1 MKTFSFPYTER
12 QRQMVEH
19 RARILWIGTATKTG
33 KSAASYCWLI
43 EGLLK
48 GECGCFAGPWFF
60 RSKRAFDECK
70 VLLEPWIRSRQVRC
84 NEARLQISTT
94 DAYIDFVSADNPN
107 ALYGGNYHRLIL
119 DESSRMPEAIYGGAL
134 TVISATGGKLR
145 CLFNLE
151 LGTRNW
157 SIRNLLRVQ
166 RLSPEERLAS
176 SEDFLTFPTDERLV
190 DPALVQ
196 MLRSKMPEPL
206 WRALY
211 LAEIPE
217 SDSSLFRN
225 LDKIF
230 VGRELE
236 GPVPGRQYILA
247 ADVARKKDW
256 SVLTVID
263 DEGHVVS
270 MDRFHQ
276 VSWSLQVERAKLL
289 YEAFG
294 CRKAICDGTGVGDVV
309 AEKFEDAG
317 MNVEAFIFT
326 VPSRR
331 LLIEELVMACD
342 NSEITVP
349 ATEKFQVYR
358 SELESME
365 YQLDGQSI
373 KYAVPAGLHDDA
385 LFSLAL
391 ATHAFR
397 GAKGAVLGVL
407 EFARRVGKDILAGIR
422 DAFGEL
428 VNKPAPPPKPAV
440 EPQPAAITQIN
451 NFEQMVAAK
460 PKACPNCGSSA
471 MVLLSVSG
479 GCHCNQCAANFAF
492 DGTITWKPDEK
503 IIGVNCCS
511 NPIPHRIANLTVCAS
526 CGKTTPPP
534 RMVSVSFKQLRN
546 LRGGWMLDRPRDEIW
561 SSDVDWKQ

>member
-70 VLLEPWIRSRQVRC
+70 VLLEPWIRSKQVRC
-84 NEARLQISTT
+84 NEARLQISTAN
-94 DAYIDFVSADNPN
+94 AYIDFVSADNSN
-107 ALYGGNYHRLIL
+107 GLYGGNYHRLIL

-196 MLRSKMPEPL
+196 MLRNKMPEPL

-270 MDRFHQ
+270 MDRFNQ

-289 YEAFG
+289 YETFG
-294 CRKAICDGTGVGDVV
+294 CRKAICDGTGVDDVV

-397 GAKGAVLGVL
+397 GAKGAVLGLL
-407 EFARRVGKDILAGIR
+407 EFAKKIGRDIAAGIR
-422 DAFGEL
+422 DTFGEL
-428 VNKPAPPPKPAV
+428 VNKPVPQSMPGPAV
-440 EPQPAAITQIN
+440 K
-451 NFEQMVAAK
+451 AK
-460 PKACPNCGSSA
+460 PVVTQVNNYQEQLAAMAKTCPNCASTAVQLLGSPGN
-471 MVLLSVSG
+471 V
-479 GCHCNQCAANFAF
+479 HCCQCGSDFNLAGEITRNPVE
-492 DGTITWKPDEK
+492 TI
-503 IIGVNCCS
+503 IVGVNCCS
-511 NPIPHRIANLTVCAS
+511 NPLPQSIAGSTRCVS
-526 CGKTTPPP
+526 CGSQTAPP
-534 RMVSVSFKQLRN
+534 RLAAATFKDLRRRWPVN
-546 LRGGWMLDRPRDEIW
+546 DFMLRGPD
-561 SSDVDWKQ
+561 